1 MKTTNVSKFIFKSK
15 KENNLLSDV
24 EIKHSLSPGSLK
36 QSKLP
41 PTRPHL
47 QLLHFHVF

>member
-1 MKTTNVSKFIFKSK
+1 MSVNLYLKERK